1 VAAFQTDSI
10 PSLSQAADEVRAE
23 VDRRLDGILGD
34 LGDLRQR
41 LAALLAQ
48 DRAASMLAMIQA
60 RLSDVPADVVTKI
73 VQEGQTDLARKI
85 VEQVFAGGK

>member
-1 VAAFQTDSI
+1 MAAFQTDSI